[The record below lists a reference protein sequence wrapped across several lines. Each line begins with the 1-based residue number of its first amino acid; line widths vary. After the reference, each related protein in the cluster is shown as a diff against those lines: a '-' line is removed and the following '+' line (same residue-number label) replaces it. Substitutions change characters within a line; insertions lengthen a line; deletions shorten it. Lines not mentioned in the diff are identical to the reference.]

1 MIKMNEKEK
10 IRKAFLGFPAR
21 ALRFHPVEND
31 PHPSLPAQGPGPQVQ
46 YLHTKPLV
54 RVLEAVPRR
63 AQHLRVGAED
73 EMGPHGLVLPLIGI
87 PALQAWTT
95 HLDEHGGLH
104 EVMST
109 NALVKAR
116 PFITERNLG
125 VEAEMKGS
133 IGQRDDTGT
142 VQITAGF

>member
-1 MIKMNEKEK
+1 M
-10 IRKAFLGFPAR
+10 RKKKLGRHSWDSQLEPSDSTL
-21 ALRFHPVEND
+21 LRLTHTL
-31 PHPSLPAQGPGPQVQ
+31 PSQHRGPGPQVQ

-73 EMGPHGLVLPLIGI
+73 ETGPHGLVLPHICV

-133 IGQRDDTGT
+133 VGQQDDTGT
-142 VQITAGF
+142 IQITAGF